1 MKLKRAQD
9 IVLETIEG
17 SLPVYFW
24 IGVGIIVIL
33 AYKSAN
39 LFGKFMFGTFLSNL
53 FIYLLGLFV
62 SFYLLY
68 FLKDVRE
75 KLTMI
80 AQNSQNNNQ

>member
-24 IGVGIIVIL
+24 IGVGIITLL
-33 AYKSAN
+33 AYQSAK
-39 LFGKFMFGTFLSNL
+39 LFGEFMFGTFLSNL

-62 SFYLLY
+62 SFYLLF

-80 AQNSQNNNQ
+80 AQNSQKNNQ

>member
-39 LFGKFMFGTFLSNL
+39 QFGKFMLGTFLSNL

-62 SFYLLY
+62 SFYLLF

-75 KLTMI
+75 KLTVI